1 MIEQRTQIS
10 NILSLGI
17 GGMIT
22 LIVLFGVYQLLN
34 SYIEKSIG
42 FNYQHARNEAV
53 DQCMKEAR
61 SVVANV
67 FNESL
72 YRVCLQ
78 DKGFVTSLPK

>member
-1 MIEQRTQIS
+1 MDRQPIS
-10 NILSLGI
+10 NIVSLAVGGI
-17 GGMIT
+17 IT
-22 LIVLFGVYQLLN
+22 LIVLLGVYKLAD

-42 FNYQHARNEAV
+42 FNYQHTRNEAV

-61 SVVANV
+61 SLVANV

-78 DKGFVTSLPK
+78 DKGFSTSFPK